1 MVCKKEGKQNFQIIL
16 LLMVEQGI
24 IRGCCLHKWKLG
36 FNHSH
41 FVFNTYVACMLF
53 FFYLWY
59 CFISVFGFES
69 LLKFLFLCMPWLW
82 WNASVNCCLRMSK
95 NVVNRAVIA
104 CIVLIIMN
112 DFWNVKGFS
121 KHVFSEE
128 LIAVVWIY
136 SRIKHRKVKK
146 SIKITQQNQWFEYT
160 VYSFFCISKL

>member
-24 IRGCCLHKWKLG
+24 IRGCCLHKGKLG

-59 CFISVFGFES
+59 FFVSVFGFES

-112 DFWNVKGFS
+112 EFWNVKGFS

-136 SRIKHRKVKK
+136 SRIKHRKVQKN
-146 SIKITQQNQWFEYT
+146 IKITQQNQWFEYT